1 MKSHLFSTGKAVFRM
16 TSRTSWPLALSVGPG
31 AMNADTFRE
40 LAEAGILQL
49 ELSSGAIAPFYDIL
63 DFPHKA
69 KDIAALARE
78 NGVTVSSVHL
88 PFGPFSEI
96 DPASPD
102 PAVRRT
108 IVRIQSELIGAAG
121 EAGIGMAIIHPSGEP
136 YREEE
141 RPERIACAVDVI
153 GELTGIAKAAG
164 VTLCLENLPR
174 TCLCRTSDEML
185 IFLDAIPDLR
195 VVFDTNHSLKEDNVH
210 YIRAVGDKI
219 VTLHVSDY
227 DFVDEK
233 HWLPMQGKNDW
244 PAILRALEEVGYS
257 GRFLYESGAGRPW
270 HEIAD
275 NYRTLLA

>member
-1 MKSHLFSTGKAVFRM
+1 M
-16 TSRTSWPLALSVGPG
+16 TTRTSWPLALSVGPD
-31 AMNADTFRE
+31 AMNAEAFRGM
-40 LAEAGILQL
+40 AGAGIGHI
-49 ELSSGAIAPFYDIL
+49 ELSSGAIAPFYNVL

-69 KDIAALARE
+69 KDIVSLARE
-78 NGVTVSSVHL
+78 NGVTISSVHL

-102 PAVRRT
+102 PAVRKA
-108 IVRIQSELIGAAG
+108 IVKIQSELIGAAG

-185 IFLDAIPDLR
+185 CFLDAIPDLR

-210 YIRAVGDKI
+210 YIKAVGDKI

-233 HWLPMQGKNDW
+233 HWLPMEGKNDW
-244 PAILRALEEVGYS
+244 GAILRALEEVDYS
-257 GRFLYESGAGRPW
+257 GRFLYESGSGRPYS
-270 HEIAD
+270 EIAD

>member
-1 MKSHLFSTGKAVFRM
+1 M
-16 TSRTSWPLALSVGPG
+16 TNRKDWPLALSVGPG
-31 AMNADTFRE
+31 TMNAEAFDA
-40 LAEAGILQL
+40 LAEAGIREL
-49 ELSSGAIAPFYDIL
+49 ELSSGAIDPFYSVL

-69 KDIAALARE
+69 KDIAALAKE
-78 NGVTVSSVHL
+78 HGVTISSVHL
-88 PFGPFSEI
+88 PFGPFSKI

-102 PAVRRT
+102 PEVRKT
-108 IVRIQSELIGAAG
+108 ILGIQSELLAAAG
-121 EAGIGMAIIHPSGEP
+121 KAGIGMAIIHPSGEP

-141 RPERIACAVDVI
+141 RPERLACAVGVI

-185 IFLDAIPDLR
+185 VFLDAIPDLR

-227 DFVDEK
+227 DFIDEK
-233 HWLPMQGKNDW
+233 HWLPLEGKNDW
-244 PAILRALEEVGYS
+244 GAILGALEEVGYC
-257 GRFLYESGAGRPW
+257 GRFLYESGGGRPYR
-270 HEIAD
+270 EIAD